1 MHLPVDDAAFEVKL
15 ALPCLHMLEEVAHE
29 EDMDLCLILHMHSED
44 AIDSGNQ
51 TVLVLDEVGEIAWQA
66 LQHDLLLTPVHG
78 LDDEALVVGLEHE
91 AA

>member
-1 MHLPVDDAAFEVKL
+1 MDLSVDDAPFQIKFAFSS
-15 ALPCLHMLEEVAHE
+15 LHMLEEVTHE
-29 EDMDLCLILHMHSED
+29 EDMDLCLIFHMHSED
-44 AIDSGNQ
+44 AIDSGDQ

-91 AA
+91 AT